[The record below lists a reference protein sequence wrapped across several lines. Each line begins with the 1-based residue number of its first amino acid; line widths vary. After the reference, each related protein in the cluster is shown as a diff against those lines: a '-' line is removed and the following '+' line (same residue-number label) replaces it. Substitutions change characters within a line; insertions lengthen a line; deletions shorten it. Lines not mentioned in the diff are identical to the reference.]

1 MFSVSADSTRVQVK
15 AVCQQDEVDLCDTV
29 LSDAFEKGTFLSEKM
44 NASDLDLET
53 FVAPE
58 FSHSLRLKIMI
69 ARWKVSR

>member
-1 MFSVSADSTRVQVK
+1 M
-15 AVCQQDEVDLCDTV
+15 CDTV